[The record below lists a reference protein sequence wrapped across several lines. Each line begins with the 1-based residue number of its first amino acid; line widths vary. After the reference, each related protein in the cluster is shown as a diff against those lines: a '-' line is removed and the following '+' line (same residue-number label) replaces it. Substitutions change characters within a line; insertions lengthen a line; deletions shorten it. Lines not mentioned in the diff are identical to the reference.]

1 MPVAVREWGWSHRA
15 GNAGVVWTNPNMEQL
30 RGTPPGTPGEAGGGV
45 QCSLQAE
52 TPVLLGQPQDAL
64 GQVISHWLV
73 HCEEDLRAAKLVKS
87 ALKSKRKR
95 ALRKGE
101 ELPPALDQ
109 DLEDYRERA
118 AKLVAFQ
125 KLATEKLAVLRKWPK
140 GRPFPNQFVSEQG
153 SRAPPLTVCPRQDIL
168 RLPAKGLGN
177 RWQLLRRADSFLCAD
192 HDVSTDGRRD
202 GAPDSQYWQPW
213 ASNDSLGHQEM
224 RAGSAIETPG
234 QDQGTG
240 ISPQAGRHGVVPS
253 PDESASLTGPGIE
266 QLMKEVQ
273 EPATKG
279 AAGGINWTCMGTTTG
294 VTIKKHDHLDVE
306 VSEDME
312 DGEVADDLV
321 PGVLE
326 EDEGSEAEEGELVI
340 DEAAAP
346 GPTVIQARPEP
357 SGKEVSGHDQWGE
370 PMKYDQLAGVV
381 EAKMRQQFTPGANVL
396 VEEENSGEGRGK
408 GPASG
413 SIAECKVVPSRLL
426 PVPCAAFWHCVVCNK
441 HVASRG
447 CLVEHGASRATLG
460 QCCFW
465 TFPNLERYNACA
477 GMPASIAPE
486 QRALPDGTIWGI
498 LRFVDKS
505 ISRVSGAWF
514 VPLYG
519 TVKEVEH
526 LIVDVHGRVVL
537 TVGQGAKIS
546 KMPQPG
552 SILSLPC
559 PAIFLLTPLRCDSH
573 LQIKVGSGGA
583 VDTTPLRGF
592 GAFLNSQGETVGAVK
607 CSDSRY
613 IMMVFPPC
621 EFTEKL
627 VRNIQISCP
636 STKNILERALM
647 PPHGGAAYPTIWN
660 GKNEYVVLIVMGPK
674 LPGAEYAGKDA
685 TN

>member
-1 MPVAVREWGWSHRA
+1 MAFRQGVCFRRYGVGDNMPVAVREWGWPHRA
-15 GNAGVVWTNPNMEQL
+15 ENAGVVWTNPNMEQL

-52 TPVLLGQPQDAL
+52 TPFLLGQPQDAL

-73 HCEEDLRAAKLVKS
+73 HCEEDLRVAKLVKS

-101 ELPPALDQ
+101 ELPPAFDQ

-118 AKLVAFQ
+118 AKLATFQ
-125 KLATEKLAVLRKWPK
+125 KLATEKLAVLHKWPK
-140 GRPFPNQFVSEQG
+140 GRPFPPHFVSKQG
-153 SRAPPLTVCPRQDIL
+153 SRAPPLTLCPKQDIL
-168 RLPAKGLGN
+168 RLPATGLGN
-177 RWQLLRRADSFLCAD
+177 KWQLLRRADSFLCAD

-202 GAPDSQYWQPW
+202 GAPDFQYWQPW
-213 ASNDSLGHQEM
+213 ASKDSLGHQEM
-224 RAGSAIETPG
+224 RAGSAIEAPG
-234 QDQGTG
+234 QDQGAG
-240 ISPQAGRHGVVPS
+240 ISPRAGRHGVVPS

-266 QLMKEVQ
+266 HLMKEVQ
-273 EPATKG
+273 EPATQG
-279 AAGGINWTCMGTTTG
+279 AAGGSNWTCMGTTTG
-294 VTIKKHDHLDVE
+294 VTIKKHDPL
-306 VSEDME
+306 
-312 DGEVADDLV
+312 
-321 PGVLE
+321 
-326 EDEGSEAEEGELVI
+326 

-357 SGKEVSGHDQWGE
+357 NDKEVPGHDPCGE

-426 PVPCAAFWHCVVCNK
+426 PVPCAAFWYCVACN
-441 HVASRG
+441 RPG
-447 CLVEHGASRATLG
+447 CLAEHGASRATLG

-477 GMPASIAPE
+477 RMPESVASE
-486 QRALPDGTIWGI
+486 QQALPDGTIWGV

-552 SILSLPC
+552 SVLSLPC

-647 PPHGGAAYPTIWN
+647 PPHGGAAHPTIRN

-674 LPGAEYAGKDA
+674 LPDAGYAGKDA
-685 TN
+685 TS